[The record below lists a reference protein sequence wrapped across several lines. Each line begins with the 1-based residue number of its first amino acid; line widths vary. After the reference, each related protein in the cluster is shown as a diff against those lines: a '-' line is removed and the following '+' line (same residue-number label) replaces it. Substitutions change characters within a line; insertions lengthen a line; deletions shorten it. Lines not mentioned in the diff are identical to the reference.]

1 MLVLIDESGDTG
13 FKEGSS
19 RYFIITM
26 VIFRDGGGDGRYP
39 AAEHTATTIHKIKE
53 ETRHKPEFHF
63 SQCSHKI
70 RQAFFQG
77 LNRDNCEFEVYS
89 LAVDKKSI
97 YSQHLKSNTK
107 DFYSFILKQL
117 LSHNPVNNA
126 IVKIDGEK
134 SKVFRKALQSYLR
147 RGQGGMMNKMKF
159 ANSKNDFLIQL
170 ADMCCS
176 AIAYSYNRS
185 DRLESDTYVKL
196 LGKRIKN
203 IWDFQ

>member
-26 VIFRDGGGDGRYP
+26 VVFRDGGEHGRYL
-39 AAEHTATTIHKIKE
+39 AAEHTAAAIHKVKE
-53 ETRHKPEFHF
+53 DTRHKPEFHF

-70 RQAFFQG
+70 RQAFFQE
-77 LNRDNCEFEVYS
+77 LNRQNCSFEVYS
-89 LAVDKKSI
+89 LVVDKKKIHSP
-97 YSQHLKSNTK
+97 HLQSHTK
-107 DFYSFILKQL
+107 DFYNFILKQL

-126 IVKIDGEK
+126 KIKIDGEK
-134 SKVFRKALQSYLR
+134 SKVFLKALQSYLR
-147 RGQGGMMNKMKF
+147 RGQDGMLNKLKF
-159 ANSKNDFLIQL
+159 ANSKTDVLVQL
-170 ADMCCS
+170 ADMTCS

-185 DRLESDTYVKL
+185 DRLESDTYMKL

-203 IWDFQ
+203 IWEFQ